1 MPELALLIAKHN
13 LRFHEVDDFLSQLK
27 PKFSAE
33 VQRRINA
40 STEWNEASAL
50 DRADLLATFEDEA
63 VEALGVSVGHAN
75 LHQLLA
81 DEPTSFEADDDLL
94 AKFGQDA
101 ALYAFYLSQLGRSTP
116 VVNIK
121 AEDWGRKDWE
131 RLVDKGFAVRGKDIP
146 IQLLLEGL
154 RLKDLNELLAGTLEK
169 PLGRKAKA
177 LEAALAL
184 PDIRA
189 RLQQRVAFREL
200 FQAVPPADVDV
211 EALHASF
218 GWANEIASLVQR
230 TYVTG
235 LKTLEAIAERKSG
248 LDVYGAWEIL
258 NWEDPL
264 PACAKAYCKQ
274 YARLPSKRP
283 PFHVGCDC
291 QLENIVKD

>member
-1 MPELALLIAKHN
+1 MARSSFPPAPLLLLPLVPSSMMSSSTTTTVTSLVSFAALLARGA
-13 LRFHEVDDFLSQLK
+13 LGQTV
-27 PKFSAE
+27 
-33 VQRRINA
+33 V
-40 STEWNEASAL
+40 AL
-50 DRADLLATFEDEA
+50 D
-63 VEALGVSVGHAN
+63 
-75 LHQLLA
+75 
-81 DEPTSFEADDDLL
+81 
-94 AKFGQDA
+94 
-101 ALYAFYLSQLGRSTP
+101 
-116 VVNIK
+116 
-121 AEDWGRKDWE
+121 
-131 RLVDKGFAVRGKDIP
+131 
-146 IQLLLEGL
+146 
-154 RLKDLNELLAGTLEK
+154 
-169 PLGRKAKA
+169 
-177 LEAALAL
+177 
-184 PDIRA
+184 
-189 RLQQRVAFREL
+189 
-200 FQAVPPADVDV
+200 DVDV